1 MAYYSDLEHIKS
13 AFFEKEIPDWE
24 FYRGTNTNKPPVE
37 KRFTRLID
45 ESPEG
50 AGLDESWNQLEDVLN
65 RVSYKGGKAVLF
77 LGPKGEHP
85 VFAIPISLSKHT
97 MSQPPTFATGQRGG
111 ISSQQYYSVGARSV
125 DQTLAD
131 KMRIYDL
138 EHQLQND
145 QGGDM
150 WSQIGQTLLERID
163 PNTIVLA
170 VSNLISSL
178 TGKPLMPTPI
188 TQSNTSGEQYKV
200 GQKADGEDLEE
211 SIERLMQTISQN
223 LDDDPDRMKKLFDN
237 LERMVATN
245 PAMIKQLSQ

>member
-13 AFFEKEIPDWE
+13 VFFEKEIPDWE
-24 FYRGTNTNKPPVE
+24 FYRGTNTNRPPVE

-77 LGPKGEHP
+77 LGQKGEQP
-85 VFAIPISLSKHT
+85 AFALPISLSKHT

-111 ISSQQYYSVGARSV
+111 ISSQQYYSVGARSY

-131 KMRIYDL
+131 KMKIYDL
-138 EHQLQND
+138 ERQLQD
-145 QGGDM
+145 GQGGDM

-178 TGKPLMPTPI
+178 TGKPVTAPNIQMK
-188 TQSNTSGEQYKV
+188 EQPEKI
-200 GQKADGEDLEE
+200 GQKADGEELEE

-223 LDDDPDRMKKLFDN
+223 LDDDPEKMKKLFDN
-237 LERMVATN
+237 LSRMVETN
-245 PAMIKQLSQ
+245 PGMIKQLSQ